1 MVDTLALLRAV
12 ALMIIFI
19 VPGFILRKLGFADGA
34 VAKGFANTILYVTQ
48 PAMLVVLF
56 IRPYDA
62 SIMKTAGWVF
72 GFSMVAH
79 AVFYVIARSLFQKA
93 PEQIAK
99 VSRFGVVFSNAGYMG
114 IPVIT
119 AALGNEA
126 GIYASVYII
135 AFNIYA
141 WSLGAMIYSG
151 DKSYISAKKIFL
163 NPATVPIYIGLL
175 FFILPIDRCVPSL
188 VIDGL
193 TTLKNT
199 VAPMAMMLIGIRLAD
214 VKIKTAF
221 ADKWLWKTLG
231 VRLLLLPAV
240 AWGIMRLIGLTGVFA
255 DMTAMTVVL
264 ICSSTP
270 CSTITSMF
278 AEKFDCE
285 PVYASKVVSISTVLS
300 VISIPLIS
308 LLLKV

>member
-12 ALMIIFI
+12 ALMILFI
-19 VPGFILRKLGFADGA
+19 VPGFMLRKLDFADGA

-48 PAMLVVLF
+48 PAMLIVLF

-72 GFSMVAH
+72 GFGMVAH
-79 AVFYVIARSLFQKA
+79 TVFYLIAMRFFKKA
-93 PEQIAK
+93 PDQIAK
-99 VSRFGVVFSNAGYMG
+99 VSRFGAIFSNAGYMG

-119 AALGNEA
+119 AALGDEA

-135 AFNIYA
+135 TFNIFA
-141 WSLGAMIYSG
+141 WSLGALIYSG
-151 DKSYISAKKIFL
+151 DKKYISAKKIFI

-175 FFILPIDRCVPSL
+175 FFLLPIDQYVPSL
-188 VIDGL
+188 MIDGL
-193 TTLKNT
+193 TALKET
-199 VAPMAMMLIGIRLAD
+199 VAPMSMMLIGIRLAD
-214 VKIKTAF
+214 VKFKTVLT
-221 ADKWLWKTLG
+221 DKWMWLTLA

-240 AWGIMRLIGLTGVFA
+240 IWGIMRAIGLTGWFA

-285 PVYASKVVSISTVLS
+285 PVYASKAVSVSTVLS
-300 VISIPLIS
+300 VITIPLVS

>member
-1 MVDTLALLRAV
+1 MVDTLALLKAV

-19 VPGFILRKLGFADGA
+19 IPGFALRKFGFADGA

-48 PAMLVVLF
+48 PAMIVVLF

-62 SIMKTAGWVF
+62 SIIKTAGWVF
-72 GFSMVAH
+72 GFAMAAH
-79 AVFYVIARSLFQKA
+79 AVFYLISMRFFKKA
-93 PEQIAK
+93 PDGIAK
-99 VSRFGVVFSNAGYMG
+99 VSRFGAIFSNAGYMG
-114 IPVIT
+114 IPVII
-119 AALGNEA
+119 AALGDEA

-135 AFNIYA
+135 AFNIFA

-151 DKSYISAKKIFL
+151 DKKYISVKRVLI

-175 FFILPIDRCVPSL
+175 LFLLPIDQYVPSL

-193 TTLKNT
+193 TALKAM

-214 VKIKTAF
+214 VKVTTVF
-221 ADKWLWKTLG
+221 TDKWMWMTLAI
-231 VRLLLLPAV
+231 RLFLFPAL
-240 AWGIMRLIGLTGVFA
+240 AWGMMRLVGMTGRFA

-285 PVYASKVVSISTVLS
+285 PVYASKVVSVSTLLS
-300 VISIPLIS
+300 AFTIPLIS
-308 LLLKV
+308 LLLNV

>member
-1 MVDTLALLRAV
+1 MVDTLALLKAV
-12 ALMIIFI
+12 ALMILFI
-19 VPGFILRKLGFADGA
+19 IPGFALRKLGFADGT
-34 VAKGFANTILYVTQ
+34 VAKGFANTILYITQ
-48 PAMLVVLF
+48 PAMLIVLF

-79 AVFYVIARSLFQKA
+79 AVFYFILMGFFKKA
-93 PEQIAK
+93 PEKIAK
-99 VSRFGVVFSNAGYMG
+99 VSRFGAVFSNAGYMG

-135 AFNIYA
+135 AFNIFA
-141 WSLGAMIYSG
+141 WSLGALIYSG
-151 DKSYISAKKIFL
+151 DKKYISAKKIFI

-175 FFILPIDRCVPSL
+175 FFLLPIDRYVPAL
-188 VIDGL
+188 IVDGL
-193 TTLKNT
+193 TALKQT

-221 ADKWLWKTLG
+221 HDQWLWKTLFL
-231 VRLLLLPAV
+231 RLILLPAV
-240 AWGIMRLIGLTGVFA
+240 AWGIMRAVGLTGWFA

-264 ICSSTP
+264 ICASTP

-285 PVYASKVVSISTVLS
+285 PVYASKVVSISTLFS
-300 VISIPLIS
+300 VFTIPLIS